1 MPEWEKALPGPKS
14 ALEARRIVGID
25 GFGGKSRSSANRVFG
40 LPGRGPPRSSDSSHS
55 DLVGPGGSRGR
66 LLRRWEARAA
76 AGLRA
81 RQRDGGVATDW
92 YRAGG
97 DAAVRIT
104 HVAPRSSWG
113 TFLVKA
119 TTEGSVW
126 TSWASPCATRS
137 RGFWASGW

>member
-25 GFGGKSRSSANRVFG
+25 GFGGKS
-40 LPGRGPPRSSDSSHS
+40 
-55 DLVGPGGSRGR
+55 
-66 LLRRWEARAA
+66 RAA

-137 RGFWASGW
+137 RAFWASGCCDGGRAAATSWLEPGTSSS